1 MTPAMVT
8 RTKPGTR
15 RLSEVARHVVKPSGI
30 TATGWGPVERI
41 CREKLGVTF
50 DEWQAGA
57 GRIILARREDGKLA
71 ATVGG
76 VGMSLPRQVGKTY
89 LLAGLIFG
97 LCIHRPGMLVIW
109 SAHHARTHGETFLS
123 MQAFADR
130 SKVRPYVRQVFTGSG
145 DEEIRF
151 QNGSRIL
158 FGARERGFGRGIPGV
173 DVLVM
178 DEAQIL
184 SDKALENMLA
194 TLNTSDFG
202 LQLYV
207 GTPPRPEDN
216 SEAFT
221 RMRSEALSEAPDDLA
236 WIECGAD
243 AGADPDDRKQWAK
256 ANPSYPHR
264 TPVESIQRLRSKLTP
279 DGFLHEALGVWDDQ
293 TARALIMPNWPMC
306 ATTNA
311 APTPAALG
319 LAVDEDRVWISLA
332 ASSAGDRPHLGSIQ
346 RVRLGTHRAH
356 MVSEVARI
364 QSATGADVVLDR
376 KGPASTLEDDLLAA
390 GVRVTWAGL
399 DDYVTACADLFDAV
413 ESGQVEHG
421 DYDDLNDAVAAAAK
435 RKIGERWAW
444 SRRNGDVSMLE
455 AVTLARWGAVSVDP
469 SPFNIW

>member
-1 MTPAMVT
+1 MATAT
-8 RTKPGTR
+8 AARTTSGTR

-30 TATGWGPVERI
+30 TATGWGSVEKV
-41 CREKLGVTF
+41 CREKLGITF

-57 GRIILARREDGKLA
+57 GRLILAKRKDGKLA
-71 ATVGG
+71 AMVGG

-97 LCIHRPGMLVIW
+97 ICIHRPGTLVIW
-109 SAHHARTHGETFLS
+109 SAHHARTHGETFLA

-151 QNGSRIL
+151 ENGSRIL
-158 FGARERGFGRGIPGV
+158 FGARERGFGRGVPGV

-194 TLNTSDFG
+194 TMNTSAFG
-202 LQLYV
+202 LGLFI

-216 SEAFT
+216 SEAFR
-221 RMRSEALSEAPDDLA
+221 RMRTEALSGESDNMA

-243 AGADPDDRKQWAK
+243 PGCDPDDRKQWAK

-264 TPVESIQRLRSKLTP
+264 TPVESIMRLRSKLTP
-279 DGFLHEALGVWDDQ
+279 DGFLHEGLGVWDD
-293 TARALIMPNWPMC
+293 THTRTLIMPNWPMC
-306 ATTNA
+306 ATTNP

-319 LAVDEDRVWISLA
+319 LAIDQDRVWISLA
-332 ASSAGDRPHLGSIQ
+332 ASSAGDVPHLGSIH
-346 RVRLGTHRAH
+346 RMRLGTHRAH
-356 MVSEVARI
+356 MVAEVARI
-364 QSATGADVVLDR
+364 STETGAVVVLDR
-376 KGPASTLEDDLLAA
+376 KGPASSLEDELTAA

-413 ESGQVEHG
+413 EAKRVEHG
-421 DYDDLNDAVAAAAK
+421 DYDDLSDAVAAAAK

-455 AVTLARWGAVSVDP
+455 AATLALWGATSADP